1 MRTPSLV
8 TLVATILAASALGA
22 QATAAAPP
30 PRQAPRQAPRKAELP
45 RDTGDAAL
53 RAAHAA
59 ERRNV
64 PIEFSAVVIKLLKDD
79 REGLQHQRFLV
90 KAAGL
95 TVLVAHNIDLAPRA
109 PVTIGATVRLRGEYV
124 WNDKGGVM
132 HWTHRD
138 PRGRHAAGFI
148 EVGGRR
154 VQ

>member
-1 MRTPSLV
+1 MNPR
-8 TLVATILAASALGA
+8 LAVVLTWLLLTAAPLAA
-22 QATAAAPP
+22 QATAE
-30 PRQAPRQAPRKAELP
+30 APRLRAPRRPVAEAP
-45 RDTGDAAL
+45 RDTGESAL
-53 RAAHAA
+53 RAAHSAQ
-59 ERRNV
+59 RRNV
-64 PIEFSAVVIKLLKDD
+64 PIEFSAVVTKLLKDD

-95 TVLVAHNIDLAPRA
+95 SILVAHNTDLAPRA
-109 PVTIGATVRLRGEYV
+109 PVTVGATVRLRGEYV

-148 EVGGRR
+148 EVAGQR

>member
-8 TLVATILAASALGA
+8 TLVATILAVSSLGA

-30 PRQAPRQAPRKAELP
+30 TRQAPRKAELP

-64 PIEFSAVVIKLLKDD
+64 PIEFSAVVTKLLKDD

-109 PVTIGATVRLRGEYV
+109 PVTVGATVRLRGEYV

-148 EVGGRR
+148 EVGGQR

>member
-1 MRTPSLV
+1 MNPRLSVVLTWLLLTTAP
-8 TLVATILAASALGA
+8 LAA
-22 QATAAAPP
+22 QATAE
-30 PRQAPRQAPRKAELP
+30 APRFRAPRRAVVEAP
-45 RDTGDAAL
+45 RDTGEAAL

-64 PIEFSAVVIKLLKDD
+64 PIEFSAVVTKLLKDD

-95 TVLVAHNIDLAPRA
+95 SILVAHNIDLAPRV
-109 PVTIGATVRLRGEYV
+109 PVTVGATVRLRGEYV

-148 EVGGRR
+148 EVAGQR